1 MLNIGARYSGRL
13 DVGQAGA
20 AGWASNALLL
30 STFTAAIFVSAALLF
45 LVQPMVTK
53 LVLPRFGG
61 APSVWSVA
69 IVFFQTALLAGYGYA
84 HWLTRMVPIHAAFA
98 AHSLAIAAA
107 ALLLPLVIVT
117 GSSSLVPESE
127 AISLVALLAVSIGLP
142 FFVLAANSP
151 LLQAWFARGGHPA
164 ASHPY
169 FLYAGSNLGSFL
181 ALLSYPVLIEPYLG
195 LRDQTRYW
203 SILFY
208 VLIGLIAACGVL
220 VWRTGDKSAPV
231 ALHAGA
237 DTAPTW
243 RDGMGWAAL
252 AAIPSGLLVAVTAHI
267 STDIAAVPLLWVAP
281 LALYLLSFVIVF
293 ARRPLIPHWIV
304 VVVQPIFIIA
314 LVGLIVFEPTKT
326 IVWVVLVHVTVFFV
340 CALMCHGEIART
352 RPSPQ
357 HLTSFYLWISAGGA
371 LGGLSAGLIAPY
383 LFNWVAEY
391 PVLIALAALCR
402 PGFALPADRRWRY
415 ATLVALAAA
424 ASLLISCKFFP
435 FLFDETTFN
444 RIAAFILVAS
454 LAFARAPLAFSAL
467 IGSVLFAN
475 HILFEQPGTISL
487 RSFFGVA
494 RVVESPDHQFRIL
507 QHGTTMHGAQR
518 IRDEDGEPFTGPPQP
533 LLYYWDGS
541 AIAQTFEAARASTQG
556 PVRYAVIG
564 LGTGSLACRAG
575 PEDSIDFFEIDP
587 AIVRIAQNR
596 HLFTFL
602 WVCRPDVPIVLGD
615 ARLTLAQ
622 ARAGAYDLIVVDAF
636 SSDAIPVHLLT
647 REAMAIYL
655 DKLGP
660 HGIIVMHVSNRH
672 LELASVVAGVAGA
685 NGLVAL
691 LNDSADVDELVQPY
705 KFASTVVAVARAKE
719 DFGPLTQAA
728 GWTELPSDPNQQV
741 WTDNY
746 SNVLGAVLRKFKE

>member
-1 MLNIGARYSGRL
+1 MLNIGVRYSGQL
-13 DVGQAGA
+13 DTGQARTA
-20 AGWASNALLL
+20 RWASNTLLLL
-30 STFTAAIFVSAALLF
+30 SFTATIFVSAALLF

-69 IVFFQTALLAGYGYA
+69 VVFFQTTLLAGYGYA
-84 HWLTRMVPIHAAFA
+84 HWLTRMIPIRAAFA
-98 AHSLAIAAA
+98 VHGLAVLAA
-107 ALLLPLVIVT
+107 ALLLPLAIVT
-117 GSSSLVPESE
+117 GPGSPVPGTE
-127 AISLVALLAVSIGLP
+127 AISLVLLLAVSIGLP

-151 LLQAWFARGGHPA
+151 LLQAWFARSGHPA
-164 ASHPY
+164 AANPY
-169 FLYAGSNLGSFL
+169 FLFAGSNLGSFL
-181 ALLSYPVLIEPYLG
+181 ALLSYPLLIEPYVG

-208 VLIGLIAACGVL
+208 LLIGLIAGCGVL
-220 VWRTGDKSAPV
+220 VWRAGEKSTGV
-231 ALHAGA
+231 ALHPGA
-237 DTAPTW
+237 DTAPAW
-243 RDGMGWAAL
+243 RDDICWAAL
-252 AAIPSGLLVAVTAHI
+252 AAVPSGLLVAVTAHI
-267 STDIAAVPLLWVAP
+267 STDIAAVPLLWVVP

-304 VVVQPIFIIA
+304 VAVQPVFIIA
-314 LVGLIVFEPTKT
+314 LVALIVFEPTKT
-326 IVWVVLVHVTVFFV
+326 IVWVVLAHVTVFFV

-357 HLTSFYLWISAGGA
+357 YLTSFYLWISAGGVV
-371 LGGLSAGLIAPY
+371 GGLGAGLIAPY
-383 LFNWVAEY
+383 AFNWVAEY
-391 PVLIALAALCR
+391 PALIAIAALCR
-402 PGFALPADRRWRY
+402 PGFPLPNNRRWRY
-415 ATLVALAAA
+415 AALLALAAA
-424 ASLLISCKFFP
+424 VALLIVCKLFP

-444 RIAAFILVAS
+444 RTAALILVAS
-454 LAFARAPLAFSAL
+454 VAFARAPLAFSAL

-475 HILFEQPGTISL
+475 HLLFEGAGTISL

-494 RVVESPDHQFRIL
+494 RIVESPDHQFRIL

-518 IRDEDGEPFTGPPQP
+518 IRNEDGEPFTGAPEP

-541 AIAQTFEAARASTQG
+541 AIAQTFEAARASAEG
-556 PVRYAVIG
+556 SVRYAVIG
-564 LGTGSLACRAG
+564 LGTGSLACRTG
-575 PEDSIDFFEIDP
+575 PEDSIDYYEIDP

-596 HLFTFL
+596 NLFTFL
-602 WVCRPDVPIVLGD
+602 WVCRPDVPIVHGD

-622 ARAGAYDLIVVDAF
+622 APAGAYDLIVVDAF

-655 DKLGP
+655 DKLSP

-685 NGLVAL
+685 NGLHAR

-705 KFASTVVAVARAKE
+705 KFASTVVAVARDEE
-719 DFGPLTQAA
+719 DFGPLTQAP
-728 GWTELPSDPNQQV
+728 GWSEISPDPKQQV
-741 WTDNY
+741 WTDDY
-746 SNVLGAVLRKFKE
+746 SNVLGAVLRKFRE